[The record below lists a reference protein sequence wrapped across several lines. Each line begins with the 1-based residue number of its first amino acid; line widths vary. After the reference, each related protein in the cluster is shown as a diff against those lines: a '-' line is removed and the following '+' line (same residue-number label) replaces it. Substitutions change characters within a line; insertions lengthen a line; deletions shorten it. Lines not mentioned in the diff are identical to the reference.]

1 MNTQALELYLYMCSP
16 EPIIKWL
23 EENGVKTKEGALFQL
38 KPLVQSNILSVADAQ
53 GGCLSGTES
62 CVRHVITHFEKLEK
76 KKCKF

>member
-1 MNTQALELYLYMCSP
+1 MCSP